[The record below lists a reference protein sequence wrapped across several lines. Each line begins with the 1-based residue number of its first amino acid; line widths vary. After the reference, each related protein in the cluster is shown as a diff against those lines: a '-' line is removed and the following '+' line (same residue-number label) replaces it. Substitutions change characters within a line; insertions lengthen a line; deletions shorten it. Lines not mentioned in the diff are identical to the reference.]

1 MLFVHNLSWNTAEL
15 SIIPWSFPSY
25 QGSLECVS
33 QTLNHPFRAAF
44 QRGCSWTSDVS
55 ILCITLSFIS
65 LSCCVMCSVHK
76 DVSSLDSWP
85 YSSSQPGVICSRQHL
100 AILETFLLVE
110 TRDALQ
116 HPTAHRTGPPAKF
129 RMSVGPRLRNPGLQ
143 NQQLKSLFVLI
154 SWSWNSMP
162 WPSGWVIY
170 LHSTPSPQGH
180 MWVEEE
186 MSVQNVL
193 LPLGTKHSLKK
204 HIGQLSTYWPSG
216 FFWGTRSC
224 WRSQPC
230 FSREIHCPVSLKID
244 TSPDACDLL
253 FKWQKHPKL
262 YILELQLFF
271 KRN

>member
-25 QGSLECVS
+25 QGALECVS

-55 ILCITLSFIS
+55 ILYITLSFIS

-154 SWSWNSMP
+154 AEAETACLGPLDEWFTY
-162 WPSGWVIY
+162 IQ
-170 LHSTPSPQGH
+170 LH
-180 MWVEEE
+180 
-186 MSVQNVL
+186 L
-193 LPLGTKHSLKK
+193 LKGICGLKK
-204 HIGQLSTYWPSG
+204 KCLFRTYCCLWEQSIVWRNTLASFPLTDQADFSG
-216 FFWGTRSC
+216 ALRAAGGVSPA
-224 WRSQPC
+224 SQENSLPC
-230 FSREIHCPVSLKID
+230 V
-244 TSPDACDLL
+244 T
-253 FKWQKHPKL
+253 QKRHFPRCL
-262 YILELQLFF
+262 WFTI
-271 KRN
+271 